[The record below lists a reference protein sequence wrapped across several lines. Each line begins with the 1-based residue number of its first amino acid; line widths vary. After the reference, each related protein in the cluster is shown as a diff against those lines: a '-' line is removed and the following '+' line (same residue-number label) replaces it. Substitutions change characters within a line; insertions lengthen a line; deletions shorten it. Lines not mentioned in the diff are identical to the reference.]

1 MSSCQKALNTHRCS
15 AIDMKIFYSVELLI
29 DNIVRI
35 LGEEHKV
42 RGSGYINGI
51 GRWLMRTYVDL

>member
-1 MSSCQKALNTHRCS
+1 
-15 AIDMKIFYSVELLI
+15 MKIFYSVELLI

-42 RGSGYINGI
+42 RGSGYLNGI